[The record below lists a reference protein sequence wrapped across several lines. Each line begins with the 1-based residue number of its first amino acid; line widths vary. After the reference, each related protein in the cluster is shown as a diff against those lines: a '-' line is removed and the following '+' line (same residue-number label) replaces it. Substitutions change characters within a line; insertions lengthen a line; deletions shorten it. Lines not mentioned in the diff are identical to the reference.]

1 MKKILPIMML
11 ICVVA
16 SVFAL
21 SACTG
26 KTPKAITEAFEDL
39 AEDGKFLSD
48 SGNAGDSAVFDFGKS
63 VTFNTLV
70 LKEKG
75 ENITSF
81 RIYAD
86 DSDVAFYGNDYIEGL
101 RYCAFET
108 VTASSIRIEVLT
120 ADGEWKLKKPEA
132 YLVSGSAE
140 DFEIMAYISVDEA
153 AALEGGKAEVAKKV
167 TDFNLFNVVYFDKD
181 GNLVFNELETDGGKI
196 SARGLLKTA
205 VTAIKS
211 LNPSATVVVMVLGN
225 KDFGDGMTV
234 TERHNSAMGSNSDRL
249 KANLIAFVEEYGL
262 DGVSFDYEYPESLKD
277 YTVYK
282 KFVKELKSALPEGKL
297 LTAALAIW
305 NIGVG
310 KLTKKDLANFDSIE
324 IMSYD
329 MFDERGNHAA
339 FYTSAYDVVD
349 RLIGKGLDLK
359 KINLGVP
366 YYSRPVNADP
376 FWGNYY
382 DVADKLSPFENS
394 YTEAYTDI
402 NGVSHPELRNYYN
415 GRQMIYDKTAFAMD
429 AGLGGIMIWHFGT
442 DSFDPE
448 LSLTNT
454 IAKAIA
460 ERS

>member
-48 SGNAGDSAVFDFGKS
+48 SGNAGESAVYDFGKT

-153 AALEGGKAEVAKKV
+153 AALAGEKAEVAKKV

-225 KDFGDGMTV
+225 KDFGDGLTV
-234 TERHNSAMGSNSDRL
+234 PGRHNSAMGTNSDKL
-249 KANLIAFVEEYGL
+249 KTNLISFVDEYGL
-262 DGVSFDYEYPESLKD
+262 DGISFDYEYPESLKD
-277 YTVYK
+277 YTIYK

-310 KLTKKDLANFDSIE
+310 KLTKRDLEAFDRIE

-339 FYTSAYDVVD
+339 FYTSAYEVVD
-349 RLIGKGLDLK
+349 KLIDKGLDLK
-359 KINLGVP
+359 KFNLGVP

-376 FWGNYY
+376 YWGNYY

-394 YTEAYTDI
+394 YVEAYTDI
-402 NGVSHPELRNYYN
+402 NGVSHPALLNYYN
-415 GRQMIYDKTAFAMD
+415 GRQMIYDKTAYAMD

-460 ERS
+460 ARS

>member
-48 SGNAGDSAVFDFGKS
+48 SGNAGESAVYDFGKT

-86 DSDVAFYGNDYIEGL
+86 DSETPFYGNDYIEGL
-101 RYCAFET
+101 RYCAFEA
-108 VTASSIRIEVLT
+108 VTASRIRIEVLSS
-120 ADGEWKLKKPEA
+120 DGEWKLRKPEA
-132 YLVSGSAE
+132 YMVSGTAD
-140 DFEIMAYISVDEA
+140 DFEITAYISVDEA
-153 AALEGGKAEVAKKV
+153 AALAGEKAEVAKKV
-167 TDFNLFNVVYFDKD
+167 TDFNLFNVVYFNKD
-181 GNLVFNELETDGGKI
+181 GDLVFNELETSSGKV
-196 SARGLLKTA
+196 SAQILLKDA
-205 VTAIKS
+205 VAKIRS
-211 LNPSATVVVMVLGN
+211 VNPSATVVVMVLGN
-225 KDFGDGMTV
+225 RDFGDGLTV
-234 TERHNSAMGSNSDRL
+234 PGRHNSAMGTNSDNL
-249 KANLIAFVEEYGL
+249 KANLLAFVEEYAL
-262 DGVSFDYEYPESLKD
+262 DGVSFDYEYPETLKD

-329 MFDERGNHAA
+329 MFDDRGNHAA
-339 FYTSAYDVVD
+339 FYTSAYEVIDK
-349 RLIGKGLDLK
+349 LIDKGLDLK
-359 KINLGVP
+359 KFNLGVP

-376 FWGNYY
+376 YWGNYY

-394 YTEAYTDI
+394 YVEAYTDI
-402 NGVSHPELRNYYN
+402 NGVSHPALLNYYN
-415 GRQMIYDKTAFAMD
+415 GRQMIYDKTAYAMD

-460 ERS
+460 ARS

>member
-1 MKKILPIMML
+1 ML
-11 ICVVA
+11 ICVLA

-21 SACTG
+21 AACTG
-26 KTPKAITEAFEDL
+26 KTPKAITSAFDDL
-39 AEDGKFLSD
+39 AEDGKLLND
-48 SGNAGDSAVFDFGKS
+48 SGNAGDSAVFDFGKAT
-63 VTFNTLV
+63 TFNTLV

-86 DSDVAFYGNDYIEGL
+86 DADDAFYGNDYIEGY
-101 RYCAFET
+101 RYCAFEI
-108 VTASSIRIEVLT
+108 VTASRIRIEVLS

-153 AALEGGKAEVAKKV
+153 AELSGEKAEVAKKV
-167 TDFNLFNVVYFDKD
+167 TDFNLFNVVYFNKD
-181 GNLVFNELETDGGKI
+181 GDLVFNELEKDGGKV
-196 SARGLLKTA
+196 SAQTLLKDA
-205 VTAIKS
+205 VSVIKS

-234 TERHNSAMGSNSDRL
+234 QDRHNSAMGTNSDKL
-249 KANLIAFVEEYGL
+249 KTNLLAFVEEYGL
-262 DGVSFDYEYPESLKD
+262 DGVSFDYEYPEKLKD

-282 KFVKELKSALPEGKL
+282 KFVKELKTSLPEGKM
-297 LTAALAIW
+297 LTAALSIW

-310 KLTKKDLANFDSIE
+310 KLTKKDLEYFDSIE

-429 AGLGGIMIWHFGT
+429 AGLGGIMIWHFRT

>member
-70 LKEKG
+70 LKEKD
-75 ENITSF
+75 ENITLF

-101 RYCAFET
+101 RYCAFEA
-108 VTASSIRIEVLT
+108 VTASRIRIEVLSS
-120 ADGEWKLKKPEA
+120 DGEWKLRKPEA
-132 YLVSGSAE
+132 YMVSGTAD

-153 AALEGGKAEVAKKV
+153 AALAGEKAEVAKKV

-196 SARGLLKTA
+196 NARGLLKTA

-225 KDFGDGMTV
+225 KDFGDGLTV
-234 TERHNSAMGSNSDRL
+234 PGRHNSAMGTNSDKL
-249 KANLIAFVEEYGL
+249 KTNLISFVDEYGL
-262 DGVSFDYEYPESLKD
+262 DGISFDYEYPESLKD
-277 YTVYK
+277 YTIYK

-339 FYTSAYDVVD
+339 FYTSAYEVVD
-349 RLIGKGLDLK
+349 KLIDKGLDLK

-376 FWGNYY
+376 YWGNYY

-394 YTEAYTDI
+394 YVEAYTDI
-402 NGVSHPELRNYYN
+402 NGVSHPALLNYYN
-415 GRQMIYDKTAFAMD
+415 GRQMIYDKTAYAMD

-454 IAKAIA
+454 AAKAVA

>member
-48 SGNAGDSAVFDFGKS
+48 SGNAGESAVYDFGKT
-63 VTFNTLV
+63 VKFNTLV

-86 DSDVAFYGNDYIEGL
+86 DSETPFYGNDYIEGL
-101 RYCAFET
+101 RYCAFEA
-108 VTASSIRIEVLT
+108 VTASRIRIEVLSS
-120 ADGEWKLKKPEA
+120 DGEWKLRKPEA
-132 YLVSGSAE
+132 YMVSGTAD

-153 AALEGGKAEVAKKV
+153 AALAGEKAEVAKKV
-167 TDFNLFNVVYFDKD
+167 TDFNLFNVVYFNKD
-181 GNLVFNELETDGGKI
+181 GDLVFNELETSSGKV
-196 SARGLLKTA
+196 SAQILLKDA
-205 VTAIKS
+205 VAKIRS
-211 LNPSATVVVMVLGN
+211 VNPSATVVVMVLGN
-225 KDFGDGMTV
+225 KDFGDGLTV
-234 TERHNSAMGSNSDRL
+234 PGRHNSAMGTNSDNL
-249 KANLIAFVEEYGL
+249 KANLLAFVEEYAL
-262 DGVSFDYEYPESLKD
+262 DGVSFDYEYPESLQD
-277 YTVYK
+277 YTIYK

-339 FYTSAYDVVD
+339 FYTSAYEVVD
-349 RLIGKGLDLK
+349 KLIDKGLDLK
-359 KINLGVP
+359 KFNLGVP

-376 FWGNYY
+376 YWGNYY

-394 YTEAYTDI
+394 YVEAYTDI
-402 NGVSHPELRNYYN
+402 NGVSHPALLNYYN
-415 GRQMIYDKTAFAMD
+415 GRQMIYDKTAYAMD

-460 ERS
+460 ARS

>member
-21 SACTG
+21 SACAG
-26 KTPKAITEAFEDL
+26 KTPKAITGAFEDL

-48 SGNAGDSAVFDFGKS
+48 SGNAGESAVYDFGKT
-63 VTFNTLV
+63 VKFNTLV

-86 DSDVAFYGNDYIEGL
+86 DSETSFYGNDYIEGL
-101 RYCAFET
+101 RYCAFEA
-108 VTASSIRIEVLT
+108 VTASRIRIEVLSS
-120 ADGEWKLKKPEA
+120 DGEWKLRKPEA
-132 YLVSGSAE
+132 YMVSGTAD

-153 AALEGGKAEVAKKV
+153 AALAGEKAEVAKKV
-167 TDFNLFNVVYFDKD
+167 TDFNLFNVVYFNKD
-181 GNLVFNELETDGGKI
+181 GDLVFNELETSSGKV
-196 SARGLLKTA
+196 SAQILLKDA
-205 VTAIKS
+205 VAKIRS

-225 KDFGDGMTV
+225 KDFGDGLTV
-234 TERHNSAMGSNSDRL
+234 PGRHNSAMGTNSDNL
-249 KANLIAFVEEYGL
+249 KANLLAFVEEYAL
-262 DGVSFDYEYPESLKD
+262 DGVSFDYEYPETLKD

-310 KLTKKDLANFDSIE
+310 KLTKKDLSNFDSIE

-339 FYTSAYDVVD
+339 FYTSAYEVVD
-349 RLIGKGLDLK
+349 KLIDKGLDLK
-359 KINLGVP
+359 KFNLGVP

-376 FWGNYY
+376 YWGNYY

-394 YTEAYTDI
+394 YVEAYTDI
-402 NGVSHPELRNYYN
+402 NGVSHPALLNYYN
-415 GRQMIYDKTAFAMD
+415 GRQMIYDKTAYAMD

-460 ERS
+460 ARS

>member
-70 LKEKG
+70 LKEKD
-75 ENITSF
+75 ENITLF

-101 RYCAFET
+101 RYCAFEA
-108 VTASSIRIEVLT
+108 VTASRIRIEVLSS
-120 ADGEWKLKKPEA
+120 DGEWKLRKPEA
-132 YLVSGSAE
+132 YMVSGTAD

-153 AALEGGKAEVAKKV
+153 AALAGEKAEVAKKV

-196 SARGLLKTA
+196 NARGLLKTA

-225 KDFGDGMTV
+225 KDFGDGLTV
-234 TERHNSAMGSNSDRL
+234 PGRHNSAMGTNSDKL
-249 KANLIAFVEEYGL
+249 KTNLISFVDEYGL
-262 DGVSFDYEYPESLKD
+262 DGISFDYEYPESLKD
-277 YTVYK
+277 YTIYK

-339 FYTSAYDVVD
+339 FYTSAYEVVD
-349 RLIGKGLDLK
+349 KLIDKGLDLK

-376 FWGNYY
+376 YWGNYY

-394 YTEAYTDI
+394 YVEAYTDI
-402 NGVSHPELRNYYN
+402 NGVSHPALRNYYN
-415 GRQMIYDKTAFAMD
+415 GRQMIYDKTAYAVD

-442 DSFDPE
+442 DSSDPE

-460 ERS
+460 ARS

>member
-1 MKKILPIMML
+1 MKRILPIIML

-26 KTPKAITEAFEDL
+26 KTPKAITKAFEDL
-39 AEDGKFLSD
+39 AEDGKFMSD
-48 SGNAGDSAVFDFGKS
+48 SGNAGASAVFDFGKT

-75 ENITSF
+75 ESITSF

-86 DSDVAFYGNDYIEGL
+86 GSDVAFYGNDYIEGL

-108 VTASSIRIEVLT
+108 VTARSIRIEVLSS
-120 ADGEWKLKKPEA
+120 DGEWKLRKPEA
-132 YLVSGSAE
+132 YMVSGTAD
-140 DFEIMAYISVDEA
+140 DFRIMAYISVDEA
-153 AALEGGKAEVAKKV
+153 AALEGDKAEVAKKV
-167 TDFNLFNVVYFDKD
+167 TDFNLFNVIYFNKEGD
-181 GNLVFNELETDGGKI
+181 LVFNELEKDGGKV
-196 SARGLLKTA
+196 SAEVLLKDA
-205 VTAIKS
+205 VAKIKS
-211 LNPSATVVVMVLGN
+211 LAPSATVVVMVLGN
-225 KDFGDGMTV
+225 KDFGDGLTV
-234 TERHNSAMGSNSDRL
+234 PGRHNSAMGTNSDNL
-249 KANLIAFVEEYGL
+249 KANLLAFVEEYAL
-262 DGVSFDYEYPESLKD
+262 DGVSFDYEYPETLKD

-282 KFVKELKSALPEGKL
+282 KFVKELKAALPEGKL
-297 LTAALAIW
+297 LTAALSIW

-310 KLTKKDLANFDSIE
+310 KLTKRDLEAFDRIE

-339 FYTSAYDVVD
+339 FYTSAYEVVD
-349 RLIGKGLDLK
+349 KLIDKGLDLK
-359 KINLGVP
+359 KIDLGVP

-376 FWGNYY
+376 YWGNYY

-394 YTEAYTDI
+394 YVEAYTDI
-402 NGVSHPELRNYYN
+402 NGVSHPALRNYYN
-415 GRQMIYDKTAFAMD
+415 GRQMIYDKTAYAVD

-442 DSFDPE
+442 DSSDPE

-460 ERS
+460 ARS